1 MKNKVLGYVKSIQ
14 SNQST
19 KTFVEKPCRIVKV
32 HSPYMVDVEYFDNNN
47 K

>member
-1 MKNKVLGYVKSIQ
+1 MTNYSLNKIRLIQ
-14 SNQST
+14 SNQSE